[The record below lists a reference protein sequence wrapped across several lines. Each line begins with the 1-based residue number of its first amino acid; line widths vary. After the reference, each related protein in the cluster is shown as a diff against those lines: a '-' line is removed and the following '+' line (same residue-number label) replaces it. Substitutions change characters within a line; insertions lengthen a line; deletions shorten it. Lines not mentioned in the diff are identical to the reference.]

1 MDIYEKFNKQVENL
15 KILIINPFYIIFY
28 IIDNI
33 TLLTSRNIMDYKID
47 PKIITRD
54 TIHTKNMNIS
64 HNIHNKTEAT
74 KLAGAGADIS
84 TNSTNS
90 GKNSSKT
97 GGHPA
102 KFAEILSSKLPANNY
117 NNSYNISN
125 NINDISNISGISNI
139 SNINHI
145 RSLNDIINSDNA
157 DNANNIDT
165 QNIIKAKSQEFESFF
180 LFTILQEMFKHIGEQ
195 DALGGGSAEK
205 TFRMFLL
212 QNYAEKIAKTRD
224 GIGIARQI
232 EEDLVKNIK

>member
-1 MDIYEKFNKQVENL
+1 
-15 KILIINPFYIIFY
+15 
-28 IIDNI
+28 
-33 TLLTSRNIMDYKID
+33 MDYKID
-47 PKIITRD
+47 QKIITKD
-54 TIHTKNMNIS
+54 TVHTKNMDIS
-64 HNIHNKTEAT
+64 RNIHNKTGAT
-74 KLAGAGADIS
+74 KLAGADIA

-90 GKNSSKT
+90 GKNLPKT
-97 GGHPA
+97 GEHPA

-117 NNSYNISN
+117 NNSHN
-125 NINDISNISGISNI
+125 ISNISGISGI

-145 RSLNDIINSDNA
+145 RSLNDIINSNNA
-157 DNANNIDT
+157 DNANDIDT

-232 EEDLVKNIK
+232 EEDLVKNTK